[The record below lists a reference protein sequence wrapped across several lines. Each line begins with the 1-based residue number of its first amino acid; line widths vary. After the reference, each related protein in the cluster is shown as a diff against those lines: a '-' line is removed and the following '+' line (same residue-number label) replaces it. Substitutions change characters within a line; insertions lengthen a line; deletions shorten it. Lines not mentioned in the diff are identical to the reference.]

1 MIDEAKMLA
10 ESPCQSMDDIS
21 MRRQTDT
28 KTPVIEMEER
38 RSRKSFSQISQP
50 ESVVSVIE
58 AEEEPLPM
66 SRRGV
71 PKKISP
77 HVIEDQP
84 PVGYKMEEQ
93 DSLEEQAPPP
103 PLEELEPPLEELE
116 PPPVAPVRAS
126 PKVTPQP
133 AAGRRGQVVNREPS
147 VGTDRYEEIIVETR
161 KRSLSRTG

>member
-1 MIDEAKMLA
+1 MLLSLKELASFEMSLKQMIDEAKMLA
-10 ESPCQSMDDIS
+10 ESLCQSMDDIS
-21 MRRQTDT
+21 MRRQSDT
-28 KTPVIEMEER
+28 KTPVIEIEER

-77 HVIEDQP
+77 HVIEDQQ

-103 PLEELEPPLEELE
+103 PLEELEPP
-116 PPPVAPVRAS
+116 PV
-126 PKVTPQP
+126 
-133 AAGRRGQVVNREPS
+133 
-147 VGTDRYEEIIVETR
+147 
-161 KRSLSRTG
+161 

>member
-10 ESPCQSMDDIS
+10 ESPAQSMDDIS
-21 MRRQTDT
+21 LRRQSDT

-38 RSRKSFSQISQP
+38 RSRKSLSQVSQP
-50 ESVVSVIE
+50 DSVVSVIE
-58 AEEEPLPM
+58 APVYEDEESEPLPM

-77 HVIEDQP
+77 QVMEVQP
-84 PVGYKMEEQ
+84 PINYKLEEQ

-103 PLEELEPPLEELE
+103 PLEELEPP
-116 PPPVAPVRAS
+116 PAPPVRTS
-126 PKVTPQP
+126 PKITPQP
-133 AAGRRGQVVNREPS
+133 SAPGRRGQVVNREPS
-147 VGTDRYEEIIVETR
+147 VGSDRYEEIIVETR